1 MTRKDFELIAEAIRR
16 TPTPADH
23 PKAAEMRQRII
34 SNLAHD
40 LAATNRAFDH
50 TRFVIACGD
59 GR

>member
-1 MTRKDFELIAEAIRR
+1 MTRKDFELIAAAVAR
-16 TPTPADH
+16 TTSDH

-40 LAATNRAFDH
+40 LATTNRAFDH
-50 TRFVIACGD
+50 TRFVIACGA